1 MIYYQDEFITLY
13 HGDSRDVLPTLE
25 SEIVQTCVTSPP
37 YFGLRNYQTATWE
50 GGRSDCNHES
60 DERYYTMRG
69 ASGETS
75 EAFSEAGE
83 DNAERLKKA
92 RWREKGK
99 CIHCEALFVD
109 RQIGL
114 EPTPAEFVAEMVKV
128 FGEVRR
134 VMRTDATAWM
144 NLGDS
149 YWGSGKGLNPD
160 GTHSSINS
168 PTDKQF
174 TNSGSLKTKVGKYR
188 DDLGFKSKDLIGIP
202 WRTAFALQ
210 DAGFWLRQDIIWSKP
225 NPMPESVTDR
235 CTKAHEYIFL
245 LTKAAKYYYD
255 NEAIKEPLRDASIAR
270 LGQDIENQEGSD
282 RVPGKTNGK
291 MKAVKF
297 GGNNLCPDTRL
308 QSGKEWMPKSWK
320 GSEFH
325 TGKTA
330 EHQLGRSSTNRDRS
344 LPRNRNGITGSL
356 DTKGYA
362 HRGTGDQKLT
372 GHSGNYDQNGNLIGG
387 GYANKRSVW
396 TVTTQPFKE
405 AHFATFPME
414 LIRPCILAGSRAG
427 DIVLD
432 PFAGAGTTLVLAK
445 KLGRKA
451 IGIELNEE
459 YCEMIVRR
467 IHKETAMPLFDK

>member
-1 MIYYQDEFITLY
+1 MN
-13 HGDSRDVLPTLE
+13 
-25 SEIVQTCVTSPP
+25 QTPKK
-37 YFGLRNYQTATWE
+37 
-50 GGRSDCNHES
+50 CNHC
-60 DERYYTMRG
+60 
-69 ASGETS
+69 
-75 EAFSEAGE
+75 
-83 DNAERLKKA
+83 KKA
-92 RWREKGK
+92 VAEVTTDGTDLYIRG
-99 CIHCEALFVD
+99 
-109 RQIGL
+109 

-134 VMRTDATAWM
+134 VMRLDATTWM

-149 YWGSGKGLNPD
+149 YASNWPCNRRSTIGN
-160 GTHSSINS
+160 
-168 PTDKQF
+168 
-174 TNSGSLKTKVGKYR
+174 GSLENGKR
-188 DDLGFKSKDLIGIP
+188 EARPPRLGGLKEKDLIGIP
-202 WRTAFALQ
+202 WRVAFALQ

-245 LTKAAKYYYD
+245 LTKAAKYFYD
-255 NEAIKEPLRDASIAR
+255 SEAIKEPIKDVSLAR
-270 LGQDIENQEGSD
+270 VESG
-282 RVPGKTNGK
+282 
-291 MKAVKF
+291 AVKF

-308 QSGKEWMPKSWK
+308 QSGKEWQPKSWK

-325 TGKTA
+325 TGKTG
-330 EHQLGRSSTNRDRS
+330 EHQLGRASTNRDRS

-356 DTKGYA
+356 DAKGYA
-362 HRGTGDQKLT
+362 HRGSGDQKLT

-405 AHFATFPME
+405 AHFATFPMD

-445 KLGRKA
+445 KLGRKV

-467 IHKETAMPLFDK
+467 IKKETAMPLFDK

>member
-37 YFGLRNYQTATWE
+37 YFGLRNY
-50 GGRSDCNHES
+50 G
-60 DERYYTMRG
+60 
-69 ASGETS
+69 
-75 EAFSEAGE
+75 
-83 DNAERLKKA
+83 
-92 RWREKGK
+92 
-99 CIHCEALFVD
+99 VD
-109 RQIGL
+109 GQIGL

-149 YWGSGKGLNPD
+149 YASFRDSKCVPQSLDGEQRSMPTAGASNRGSAAFKGSAIK
-160 GTHSSINS
+160 H
-168 PTDKQF
+168 
-174 TNSGSLKTKVGKYR
+174 
-188 DDLGFKSKDLIGIP
+188 KDLIGIP

-255 NEAIKEPLRDASIAR
+255 NEAIKEPLRDASVAR

-308 QSGKEWMPKSWK
+308 QSGKEWMP
-320 GSEFH
+320 
-325 TGKTA
+325 
-330 EHQLGRSSTNRDRS
+330 NRDRS
-344 LPRNRNGITGSL
+344 LPRNRNGITGTL
-356 DTKGYA
+356 DHKNVKAKGQQP
-362 HRGTGDQKLT
+362 HSMHLSRLT
-372 GHSGNYDQNGNLIGG
+372 GASDAEYGFGFGS
-387 GYANKRSVW
+387 ANKKSVW
-396 TVTTQPFKE
+396 TVSTQPFKE

-467 IHKETAMPLFDK
+467 IQKETAMPLFDK